1 MAVYLP
7 VLYPPDNIFLRCKP
21 VGRAALAT
29 NHAIARFKSARHA
42 LIVTM
47 RTVCVLSRLGQ
58 FARASGEFPVL
69 TFMLNLAGAV
79 ALLLWSVRLM
89 HTGIE
94 RAFAVALRRMLRRS
108 TDSLPV
114 AAAVG
119 AVMAFVMQGSTSV
132 GLLASGFAAAGTL
145 AAASG
150 LAVMLGADLGSA
162 LATQVLLF
170 RLDWLPPLLLVVGT
184 VLFLKGRG
192 QSTRQIGRI
201 LIGLALVFVSLAM
214 LRATTEPLRDNGAI
228 QAATAYFSG
237 DLRSAFVI
245 GAIAAWAMHS
255 SVATVLLVVTLC
267 AQQVLPTGPAVA
279 LVLGA
284 NLGGSVVPVV
294 LTMNGPIIAR
304 RMTLG
309 NLALRGGGAVAAL
322 AVYMFWRPSLE
333 LLGSSEVQQVAL
345 LHVVFNV
352 AVAAVSLPF
361 APLVMRQLARLMPA
375 PVDPAALLRRASA
388 LDPRSLK
395 EPERALACVMREI
408 LRMGESIEE
417 MLKPVM
423 GLYKQ
428 WSEPAA
434 SALRLHEEDV
444 NRMHFETKLFLA
456 RLSREVED
464 EDVLRRSVELTG
476 VVVALEAAGDVIA
489 KNLLE
494 MAERMRSDGLEF
506 SAEGW
511 SELCDLHDRVLANV
525 QLALHVMMTRDH
537 DSARQLVAEKEVVR
551 RVEREM
557 QAKHLDRLRQGKVA
571 SIETSNIHQET
582 TRALKEINSA
592 FSQIAYPMLARA
604 GELLDSRLANRA
616 G

>member
-1 MAVYLP
+1 M
-7 VLYPPDNIFLRCKP
+7 
-21 VGRAALAT
+21 
-29 NHAIARFKSARHA
+29 
-42 LIVTM
+42 
-47 RTVCVLSRLGQ
+47 
-58 FARASGEFPVL
+58 L
-69 TFMLNLAGAV
+69 TFLLNLAGAV

-89 HTGIE
+89 RTGIE
-94 RAFAVALRRMLRRS
+94 RAFVIALRRMLRRS

-114 AAAVG
+114 AAAIG

-132 GLLASGFAAAGTL
+132 GLLACGFAAAGTL

-162 LATQVLLF
+162 LATQLLLF
-170 RLDWLPPLLLVVGT
+170 RLDWLPPLLLVVGV
-184 VLFLKGRG
+184 VLFLKGGAQRV
-192 QSTRQIGRI
+192 RQIGRI

-214 LRATTEPLRDNGAI
+214 LRATTEPLRDNDAI
-228 QAATAYFSG
+228 QAAAAYFSG

-245 GAIAAWAMHS
+245 GVIAAWAMHS

-294 LTMNGPIIAR
+294 LTMNGPILAR

-309 NLALRGGGAVAAL
+309 NLALRGGGAVVAL
-322 AVYMFWRPSLE
+322 SVYMVWRPSLDF
-333 LLGSSEVQQVAL
+333 LGSSEVQQVAL
-345 LHVVFNV
+345 LHVAFNV

-361 APLVMRQLARLMPA
+361 APLVMRQLARLMPT
-375 PVDPAALLRRASA
+375 PVDPAALMRRASA

-395 EPERALACVMREI
+395 EPDRALACAMREI
-408 LRMGESIEE
+408 LRMGEAIEE

-428 WSEPAA
+428 WSDPAA
-434 SALRLHEEDV
+434 NALRLHEEDV

-464 EDVLRRSVELTG
+464 EDVLRRSVELTA

-494 MAERMRSDGLEF
+494 MAGRMRSDGLEF

-604 GELLDSRLANRA
+604 GELLDSRLASRA
-616 G
+616 S